1 MIKNKKKNFLVLWW
15 GVLLIGLF
23 FRLLYWGLTN
33 GEYLRDEITYLQ
45 RMEYVSKYGI
55 NSGTSNLFFQFLGVL
70 LSESVREQCLRG
82 FNCLFSGINLI
93 VIYFF
98 GKKLFNSKGD
108 GLLLMLLAAFNPY
121 TIRLSSSILRE
132 PLYLLVASI
141 ELLLCLTWMSSSKK
155 WVVPWIAVVAVFGF
169 WVRYEGLELLFI
181 FLISWGYVF
190 VTQKKKMM
198 SDLMI
203 YVLSYVLAMTA
214 LVVFVPHLVDHVIA
228 KISIVLLS

>member
-1 MIKNKKKNFLVLWW
+1 M
-15 GVLLIGLF
+15 
-23 FRLLYWGLTN
+23 
-33 GEYLRDEITYLQ
+33 RDEITYLQ